1 MFDWKTASVED
12 LAAHMLTLHR
22 SNVSMQ
28 VSYYK
33 LKGNKEMLTK
43 IENARKLCKILR
55 LRAKAQS
62 LEDQQTYQLGDT
74 DDKTCNTKEDA

>member
-1 MFDWKTASVED
+1 MFDWKTASVEE
-12 LAAHMLTLHR
+12 LAAHILTLHR

-28 VSYYK
+28 VSYYR
-33 LKGNKEMLTK
+33 LKSNKEMLTK

-62 LEDQQTYQLGDT
+62 LEDQQTYHLGDT
-74 DDKTCNTKEDA
+74 DDKTTDVQENA

>member
-1 MFDWKTASVED
+1 MFDWKIASAEE
-12 LAAHMLTLHR
+12 LAAHMLTLNR

-43 IENARKLCKILR
+43 IEDARKLCRILK
-55 LRAKAQS
+55 LRAKAQA
-62 LEDQQTYQLGDT
+62 LEDQQTHNLGDT
-74 DDKTCNTKEDA
+74 DDKTDYTKENA

>member
-12 LAAHMLTLHR
+12 LAKHILTLNR

-43 IENARKLCKILR
+43 IENARKLCKILK

-62 LEDQQTYQLGDT
+62 LEDMQTYQLGAT
-74 DDKTCNTKEDA
+74 DDKTTDVQENA